1 MDLVAFE
8 HSQGRRHSWRN
19 HILINEEIPVG
30 EQRWGNWTV
39 LCPGA
44 LKPHQTTVDD
54 TDSESEEQKRLL
66 TVFFTFELQI
76 FSLLK
81 NYPEISSSKKKS

>member
-1 MDLVAFE
+1 MKESYF
-8 HSQGRRHSWRN
+8 
-19 HILINEEIPVG
+19 NEEIPVG

-54 TDSESEEQKRLL
+54 TDSESEESENDKFL
-66 TVFFTFELQI
+66 FFSHLNLQI
-76 FSLLK
+76 FSLFQ
-81 NYPEISSSKKKS
+81 